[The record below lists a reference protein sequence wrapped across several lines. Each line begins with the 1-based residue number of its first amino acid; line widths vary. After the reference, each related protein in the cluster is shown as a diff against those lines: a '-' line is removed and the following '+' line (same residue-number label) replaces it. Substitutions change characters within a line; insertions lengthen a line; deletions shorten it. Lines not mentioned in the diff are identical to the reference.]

1 MIVEAVVVV
10 GSIALAYEFYASIVA
25 KIKVEIR
32 FVETELKAELAAVEA
47 RITTA
52 VKSGLGKL

>member
-10 GSIALAYEFYASIVA
+10 GSLALAYKYYTSIVA
-25 KIKVEIR
+25 SVKAEAAQL
-32 FVETELKAELAAVEA
+32 ESELKAELVGIET

-52 VKSGLGKL
+52 VKSGLTKL